1 MWRGNYDMSNM
12 TDLTD
17 MKDMTDMKYM
27 TDMTDTIDMIDM
39 IDIITEYICYE
50 VAKSIISGNT
60 ISTVSFFSDKNT
72 FELSGQLNFLCFDH
86 VMNID

>member
-1 MWRGNYDMSNM
+1 MSNM

-86 VMNID
+86 VKNID

>member
-1 MWRGNYDMSNM
+1 MWRGNYDMSNT

-60 ISTVSFFSDKNT
+60 ISTVSFFSDKST
-72 FELSGQLNFLCFDH
+72 FELSGQLNFLCFNH

>member
-1 MWRGNYDMSNM
+1 MSNM

-27 TDMTDTIDMIDM
+27 TGMTDTIDMIDM
-39 IDIITEYICYE
+39 IYMIDMADIITEYICYE

>member
-1 MWRGNYDMSNM
+1 MSNM

-27 TDMTDTIDMIDM
+27 TGMTDTIDTIDMIDM
-39 IDIITEYICYE
+39 IDMADIITEYICYE

-72 FELSGQLNFLCFDH
+72 FELSGQLNFYVLT
-86 VMNID
+86 MS

>member
-1 MWRGNYDMSNM
+1 MSNM
-12 TDLTD
+12 TDLLTD
-17 MKDMTDMKYM
+17 IKDMTDMKYM
-27 TDMTDTIDMIDM
+27 TDMTDTIDMIDMIDM

-60 ISTVSFFSDKNT
+60 ISTVSFFSDKST
-72 FELSGQLNFLCFDH
+72 FELSGQLNFLCFNH